1 MPPARIDRDP
11 QQVRAHYEV
20 ERLLADRLRHASKEA
35 RRALYPTVY
44 DELLRSVPDH
54 PLKQS
59 QRAPEDVAR
68 DVKYYLDMLSPFIRA
83 ENAFLEIGAGD
94 CALSLAVAGMVKRVY
109 AVDVS
114 AEISSHVVPPTNF
127 ELVISD
133 GTSIPVP
140 AGSIDLAF
148 SNQLMEHLHPD
159 DAPEQLQQIFKALA
173 PGGRYLC
180 ATPNRLN
187 GPHDISR
194 SFDTTATCLHLRE
207 YTVRELVPIMKHA
220 GFRTVQVY
228 YPSQHLCTPAGPVE
242 AIEALL
248 EALPVHMRRSLASRE
263 PLRRILGI
271 RLVATK

>member
-1 MPPARIDRDP
+1 
-11 QQVRAHYEV
+11 V
-20 ERLLADRLRHASKEA
+20 ERLLADRLRQASKEA
-35 RRALYPTVY
+35 RRTLYPTVY

-54 PLKQS
+54 PLNHL
-59 QRAPEDVAR
+59 QRAPDDVAR
-68 DVKYYLDMLSPFIRA
+68 DVRYYLDMLSPFLRS
-83 ENAFLEIGAGD
+83 ESAFLEVGAGD
-94 CALSLAVAGMVKRVY
+94 CALSLAVARKVKRVY

-114 AEISSHVVPPTNF
+114 AEITAHVVPPTNF
-127 ELVISD
+127 QLVLSD

-159 DAPEQLQQIFKALA
+159 DAPEQLQQIFTALA

-207 YTVRELVPIMKHA
+207 YTVRELVPIMKQA

-228 YPSQHLCTPAGPVE
+228 YPSQHLCAPTGPVE

-248 EALPVHMRRSLASRE
+248 ETVPAHMRRSLASSE